1 MRQSEK
7 RESWLVLLPQDIS
20 LKGRETSP
28 TSRFDA
34 VGFFSRCHLDKANK
48 RGREKEKEVVETVTA
63 VRRRERKREK
73 KKETA
78 SVLVRGGRVQS
89 QSDMEMKNKKKNQG
103 RALM

>member
-34 VGFFSRCHLDKANK
+34 VGFLLLSSQQSKQK
-48 RGREKEKEVVETVTA
+48 RGGKEKEVEETVTA
-63 VRRRERKREK
+63 AKRKRGK
-73 KKETA
+73 
-78 SVLVRGGRVQS
+78 
-89 QSDMEMKNKKKNQG
+89 
-103 RALM
+103 